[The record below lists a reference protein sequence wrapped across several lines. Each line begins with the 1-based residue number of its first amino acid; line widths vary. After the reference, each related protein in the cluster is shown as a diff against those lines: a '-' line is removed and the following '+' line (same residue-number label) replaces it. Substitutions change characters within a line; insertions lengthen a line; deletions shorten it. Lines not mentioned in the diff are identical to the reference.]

1 MAEHLVGV
9 HAVEEWLVADP
20 ARIEALLV
28 EPGASPRTMKLID
41 LARRAGIPVRT
52 VPSPAMAKIAGPRN
66 SQGVAAEVKPFP
78 YLTSEGLERIV
89 AAVATPLI
97 LAVDGVTD
105 PQNLGAILRSAA
117 FFGVDAVVLPQDRSA
132 PISPVV
138 ERTAA
143 GGVARVPI
151 HQAGSFVNCIDQL
164 KATGL
169 RCVVSV
175 VGGSRPVDQ
184 GAMRGPSVLVVGSE
198 GQGVRPSVRKLAD
211 DRVMLPAGKLESLNV
226 ATFTGIFLY
235 EAVRQRGLGSEGT
248 AEQEATNSP

>member
-20 ARIEALLV
+20 SRIEALLV
-28 EPGASPRTMKLID
+28 EPGATPRVTKLVD
-41 LARRAGIPVRT
+41 LARKAGISVRT
-52 VPSPAMAKIAGPRN
+52 VPGPAMAKIAGPRN

-78 YLTSEGLERIV
+78 YLTSEGLVRLV
-89 AAVATPLI
+89 SAAATPLI

-151 HQAGSFVNCIDQL
+151 HQAGSFVSCIDQL
-164 KATGL
+164 KAAGL

-184 GAMRGPSVLVVGSE
+184 AIMAGPSVLIVGSE

-211 DRVMLPAGKLESLNV
+211 DRVMLASGKLDSLNV

-235 EAVRQRGLGSEGT
+235 EAARQRGLGSDVVRGMEH
-248 AEQEATNSP
+248 TNSP